1 MPAGWDSGR
10 CRRGGYKKL
19 QFCSAERTKHN
30 FRGTLVSR
38 TSWYLLACRSRHRP
52 PPIDRGSTID
62 PHRNLYRNCC
72 FPRSTLLL
80 LLTMQNLL
88 YFPPAPGKVN
98 LSPAVYSRLGF
109 SSSVP
114 HAAAAAAAAL
124 NHHQQ
129 LQIKSSHQLDLDRL
143 NLP

>member
-1 MPAGWDSGR
+1 MLASRMGFWPVSEGWIKKTTILLGR
-10 CRRGGYKKL
+10 AHKT
-19 QFCSAERTKHN
+19 QF
-30 FRGTLVSR
+30 
-38 TSWYLLACRSRHRP
+38 SRHPSQPHLLVLVGLPQP
-52 PPIDRGSTID
+52 PSAASIDRGSTID

-114 HAAAAAAAAL
+114 HAAAAAAAL